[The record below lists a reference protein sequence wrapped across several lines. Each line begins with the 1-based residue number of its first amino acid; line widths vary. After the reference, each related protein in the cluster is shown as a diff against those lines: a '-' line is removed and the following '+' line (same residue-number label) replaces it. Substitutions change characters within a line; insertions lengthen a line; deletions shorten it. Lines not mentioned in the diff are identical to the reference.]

1 MDRMNTAVP
10 VIEALIAKKEEL
22 HVTNAWI
29 AEKSKVPES
38 TVTKV
43 FNRSIKSPTFDTLAP
58 IARVLDVS
66 LDTLAAA
73 QSAPNAPTKIM
84 AGDHFLTML
93 IDSYTEQLRTKHRWL
108 LGSVIVNLI
117 LAAVLVF
124 VLVWDLTH
132 PDLGWIQY
140 AKALGWMEIGDWL
153 RGFFAL

>member
-1 MDRMNTAVP
+1 MDRTNTADP
-10 VIEALIAKKEEL
+10 VIEALIAKKDEL

-29 AEKSKVPES
+29 AAESKVPES

-43 FNRSIKSPTFDTLAP
+43 LNRSIKSPTFDTIVP
-58 IARVLDVS
+58 IAKALGVPLGPLVE
-66 LDTLAAA
+66 A

-124 VLVWDLTH
+124 ILVWDLTH

-140 AKALGWMEIGDWL
+140 AKARGWMEIGDWL